1 MYLIEGET
9 LPSKYD
15 MNELEFLR
23 DEFRYGTTV
32 KNGVREYIG
41 GPPMRLFLLL
51 WHMGRGRV
59 LCSSTSNFESL
70 AVFVWRPSILACGT
84 LHSYV
89 NWLLN

>member
-59 LCSSTSNFESL
+59 MLVDEQ
-70 AVFVWRPSILACGT
+70 I
-84 LHSYV
+84 
-89 NWLLN
+89 